1 MKGKSMADQNKTVL
15 DAAAMG
21 RLFIVGEYRGGVA
34 TEFSG
39 DDKKTGRRR
48 SYKKVQYTVE
58 TGGPTW
64 LVTEFLPDDTDLK
77 TWKPSFQ
84 KGDKVIVDVTAAIPN
99 KGRLD
104 VSGKLQKAA

>member
-1 MKGKSMADQNKTVL
+1 MADQNNQNKTAL
-15 DAAAMG
+15 DAVAMG
-21 RLFIVGEYRGGVA
+21 RLFIMGEYRGGVA

-64 LVTEFLPDDTDLK
+64 LVTEFLPDETDLK

-84 KGDKVIVDVTAAIPN
+84 KGDKVIADVSAAIPN

-104 VSGKLQKAA
+104 VSGKLQKVA

>member
-1 MKGKSMADQNKTVL
+1 MVDQIKDQNKAVL

-48 SYKKVQYTVE
+48 SYKKVQYSVE
-58 TGGPTW
+58 TGGSTW
-64 LVTEFLPDDTDLK
+64 LVTEFLPDETDLK
-77 TWKPSFQ
+77 TWKPPFQ
-84 KGDKVIVDVTAAIPN
+84 KGDKVIVDVSAAIPN

>member
-1 MKGKSMADQNKTVL
+1 MLEQNKDQNKAVL

-34 TEFSG
+34 NEFSG

-64 LVTEFLPDDTDLK
+64 LVTEFLPDDVDLK
-77 TWKPSFQ
+77 TWKPPFQ
-84 KGDKVIVDVTAAIPN
+84 KGDKVFVDVTAAVPN

-104 VSGKLQKAA
+104 VSGRLQKAA